1 MTIPDWFSHTATA
14 PASACRRVN
23 QHLAVYTRTV
33 RHHARTHLGEDTSI
47 CLSGSLARGEPAVR
61 RGRAGY
67 TLGSDVDLVAVIDY
81 PDGAEP
87 AAVEKFTRALLETHP
102 DIDSTVFTVHRSD
115 LGSVAGRFGADLHH
129 AADRPLTGPT
139 PAGVAEPRIGR
150 REGLE
155 GLTHQLAT
163 IYCPDSP
170 PAATP
175 WRVKTALEA
184 LRAVATVSG
193 PVGGPQRYSGLADHP
208 LVCTVLRRGVVAE
221 LVRARE
227 RSSRMPI
234 TDALAYDLVI
244 AAACYLF
251 GVSPGHDDLLTA
263 LHRIPDGV
271 HLLDGFQRAVLA
283 ATIIGYGP
291 ARFRCA
297 AASALHVTL
306 TAIDDATVPTGLS
319 SLKALRRISPVE
331 FVRGIDHP
339 NLVLRRHLQGLRRD
353 YYQHLGPHNF
363 GSQPATTYTGPTTTT
378 GPIPRR
384 PAHG

>member
-1 MTIPDWFSHTATA
+1 MTHTEWFSHTATT

-23 QHLAVYTRTV
+23 QHLAAYTRTV
-33 RHHARTHLGEDTSI
+33 GHHARTHLGEDTSI

-61 RGRAGY
+61 RGRSGY
-67 TLGSDVDLVAVIDY
+67 TLGSDVDLVAVVD
-81 PDGAEP
+81 PDGAESV
-87 AAVEKFTRALLETHP
+87 VEKFTRALLETHP
-102 DIDSTVFTVHRSD
+102 DIDSTVFTVHRTD

-129 AADRPLTGPT
+129 AADRPLAGPA
-139 PAGVAEPRIGR
+139 PRGVARPRIGR

-175 WRVKTALEA
+175 WRIKTALEA

-193 PVGGPQRYSGLADHP
+193 LASGPQRYSGLTDNP

-227 RSSRMPI
+227 RSTRMPI
-234 TDALAYDLVI
+234 TDTLAYDLVI
-244 AAACYLF
+244 TAACHLF
-251 GVSPGHDDLLTA
+251 DVPGTHDELLAA
-263 LHRIPDGV
+263 LHNIPDGV

-306 TAIDDATVPTGLS
+306 TAIEDDTVPTALS
-319 SLKALRRISPVE
+319 SLEALRRISPVE
-331 FVRGIDHP
+331 FGRGIDHP
-339 NLVLRRHLQGLRRD
+339 NLVLRRHLQGVRRD

-363 GSQPATTYTGPTTTT
+363 GAQPATTYTGPTTPT
-378 GPIPRR
+378 GPTPRR
-384 PAHG
+384 DAHG

>member
-1 MTIPDWFSHTATA
+1 MTTPDWFSHTATA

-23 QHLAVYTRTV
+23 QHLAAYTRTV
-33 RHHARTHLGEDTSI
+33 GDHARTHLGEDTSI

-61 RGRAGY
+61 RGRTGY
-67 TLGSDVDLVAVIDY
+67 TLGSDVDLVAVVDHLEN
-81 PDGAEP
+81 AEP
-87 AAVEKFTRALLETHP
+87 AVEKFTRALLETHP
-102 DIDSTVFTVHRSD
+102 DIDTTVFTVHRAD

-129 AADRPLTGPT
+129 AADRPLAGPT

-193 PVGGPQRYSGLADHP
+193 LAGGPQRYSDLVDNP
-208 LVCTVLRRGVVAE
+208 LVCTALRPGVVAE

-227 RSSRMPI
+227 RSTRMPI
-234 TDALAYDLVI
+234 TDAIAYDLVI
-244 AAACYLF
+244 TAACYLF
-251 GVSPGHDDLLTA
+251 DVASTHDDLLAA
-263 LHRIPDGV
+263 LHSIPDGV

-291 ARFRCA
+291 TRFRCA
-297 AASALHVTL
+297 AGSALHVTL
-306 TAIDDATVPTGLS
+306 TAIEDATVPAGLS
-319 SLKALRRISPVE
+319 SLEALRRISPVE
-331 FVRGIDHP
+331 FGRGIDHP
-339 NLVLRRHLQGLRRD
+339 NRVLRQHLQGLRRD
-353 YYQHLGPHNF
+353 YYQHLSAHNF
-363 GSQPATTYTGPTTTT
+363 GAQPATTYTGPTTAT
-378 GPIPRR
+378 GPTPRR